1 MGTVHIKND
10 VREKDLLHQ
19 TNKRQGKSGMKSI
32 FEMLKIISI
41 EDDFIITSSFQRF
54 SMWES
59 EGVDCYFREAQRS
72 GAYSAFVSELREGTT
87 VEYFRVSRLSHP
99 QIENRIRTESD
110 IVLKQRLK
118 HLNRAGIKNIS
129 NYFLISDDTPRR
141 DSSQKEIDI
150 QYHKN
155 ILSSFGTKIR
165 RVGTEE
171 IKKTLFQ
178 LISFEQN
185 LQIHPDMTIRE
196 QLIQKQCVAQ
206 PENFKIGNTYLKTLS
221 LKHLPESTKPFS
233 LSFLLD
239 YLLFDF
245 VFSLSF
251 TALPQSKEH
260 VSLEAKE
267 RFFVA
272 TSGRGATK
280 NAGETDEL
288 MTLLSETKHKIGF
301 LSSKIIIWDS
311 NPRELEKNAIELANI
326 LKNESCF
333 YEEETW
339 GHDLEYFKSL
349 PSQMN
354 QSQRQHRVISP
365 NFIDMIADSTHGH
378 GNWAS
383 LHPLFLRNRFGE
395 IYGFDAGSPNRNNR
409 NGSIFGASGSGKS
422 VTVNVLIAHTFFP
435 NIKLDKEHPGRI
447 FIIDFAGAENSS
459 YLKMADLYGG
469 VFIPVDSKGK
479 VVINPFPQ
487 RSKILKD
494 GKWDTSLLNFL
505 NIAMDLILE
514 IREKS
519 MNADLYRNIISRAI
533 REMYQKIGN
542 PVLSDLLQF
551 IEDDDSEKVRTLRKL
566 LQGFL
571 DDPVSKI
578 INGQSTIDYGNDPF
592 VIYDLQ
598 GIGGINEKL
607 RELLTFIVIQEAKR
621 TAFEITNSF
630 ILFDEAAQ
638 LIKDPRLGDLI
649 EELFATARKYNTG
662 VWTITQNFLSFK
674 ETSLS
679 SKIKINTTTTIF
691 LSHANDEEAKRLVA
705 QDFGFTDME
714 RTAFNSLRTVK
725 GEYALAL
732 FRTQIGDHEESEVVR
747 IELSPFDYL
756 VATSDKED
764 NRLLK
769 KYSQARNFTLL
780 DSCAESAAYARRN
793 KMFAMDAVKKLLES
807 VK

>member
-1 MGTVHIKND
+1 
-10 VREKDLLHQ
+10 
-19 TNKRQGKSGMKSI
+19 MKSI
-32 FEMLKIISI
+32 FEMLKIVSI
-41 EDDFIITSSFQRF
+41 EDGLIITSSFQRF

-59 EGVDCYFREAQRS
+59 EGTDCYFRDPERTR
-72 GAYSAFVSELREGTT
+72 AYSAFVSELREGTT
-87 VEYFRVSRLSHP
+87 IEYFRVSKLAHP
-99 QIENRIRTESD
+99 QIEDRIKNEKD
-110 IVLKQRLK
+110 LVLKQRLR
-118 HLNRAGIKNIS
+118 HLERSGIKHIS
-129 NYFLISDDTPRR
+129 NYFLISDDLPLREMPE
-141 DSSQKEIDI
+141 KETDI
-150 QYHKN
+150 QYHRN
-155 ILSSFGTKIR
+155 ILSSLGSKLR
-165 RVGTEE
+165 RIDTEE
-171 IKKTLFQ
+171 IRKILFG
-178 LISFEQN
+178 LISFEQT
-185 LQIHPDMTIRE
+185 LHIHPDMTVRE
-196 QLIQKQCVAQ
+196 QLIQKQCAAH
-206 PENFKIGNTYLKTLS
+206 PESFKIGNTYLKTLS
-221 LKHLPESTKPFS
+221 LKHLPERTKPFM

-245 VFSLSF
+245 VFCLSF
-251 TALPQSKEH
+251 TVLPQSKEH

-267 RFFVA
+267 RFFIA
-272 TSGRGATK
+272 TSGRGAAR

-288 MTLLSETKHKIGF
+288 MTILSETKHKIGF
-301 LSSKIIIWDS
+301 LSSKMIIWNKDR
-311 NPRELEKNAIELANI
+311 NELEKNAIELTNI

-333 YEEETW
+333 FEEETW

-354 QSQRQHRVISP
+354 RSERQHRVISP
-365 NFIDMIADSTHGH
+365 NFIDMIADSSHGY
-378 GNWAS
+378 GNWS
-383 LHPLFLRNRFGE
+383 STHPLFLRNRFGE
-395 IYGFDAGSPNRNNR
+395 IYGFDAGSPDRNNR
-409 NGSIFGASGSGKS
+409 NGSIFGCSGSGKS
-422 VTVNVLIAHTFFP
+422 VTVNALIAHTFFP
-435 NIKLDKEHPGRI
+435 NIKKDMNYPGRI

-459 YLKMADLYGG
+459 YRKMADLYGG
-469 VFIPVDSKGK
+469 VFIPIDSKGRI
-479 VVINPFPQ
+479 VINPFPQ
-487 RSKILKD
+487 RSQIFKN

-519 MNADLYRNIISRAI
+519 MNADLYRNIISKAI
-533 REMYQKIGN
+533 RAMYNKLEN
-542 PVLSDLLQF
+542 PVLSNLLQF
-551 IEDDDSEKVRTLRKL
+551 IEDDDKDKENTLKKL
-566 LQGFL
+566 LQGFI

-598 GIGGINEKL
+598 GITGINEKL

-649 EELFATARKYNTG
+649 EELFATARKYSTG

-705 QDFGFTDME
+705 ADFGFTDME
-714 RTAFNSLRTVK
+714 RAAFNSLRTVK

-732 FRTQIGDHEESEVVR
+732 FRTQIGDREESEVVR

-769 KYSQARNFTLL
+769 KYSEAMNFSLL
-780 DSCAESAAYARRN
+780 DSCAQSAAFARRN
-793 KMFAMDAVKKLLES
+793 NLFAMDAVKKLLES
-807 VK
+807 SK

>member
-1 MGTVHIKND
+1 
-10 VREKDLLHQ
+10 
-19 TNKRQGKSGMKSI
+19 MKSV

-41 EDDFIITSSFQRF
+41 EDDLIITSSFQRF
-54 SMWES
+54 SMWETQ
-59 EGVDCYFREAQRS
+59 GADCYFHEQDRS
-72 GAYSAFVSELREGTT
+72 RAYSAFISELREGTT

-99 QIENRIRTESD
+99 QITKRLKTETD

-129 NYFLISDDTPRR
+129 NYFLISDDPPLREMTE
-141 DSSQKEIDI
+141 KEIDI

-155 ILSSFGTKIR
+155 ILSSLGPKIR

-171 IKKTLFQ
+171 IKNILFS
-178 LISFEQN
+178 LISFEQD
-185 LQIHPDMTIRE
+185 LLIHPDMTIRE
-196 QLIQKQCVAQ
+196 QLIQKQCVCE
-206 PENFKIGNTYLKTLS
+206 PEHFKIGNTYLKTLS
-221 LKHLPESTKPFS
+221 LKHLPERTKPFM
-233 LSFLLD
+233 LCFLLD

-245 VFSLSF
+245 VFCLSF

-260 VSLEAKE
+260 ISLEAKE

-272 TSGRGATK
+272 TSGRGAAK

-288 MTLLSETKHKIGF
+288 MTVLSETKHKIGF
-301 LSSKIIIWDS
+301 LSSKIIVWNK
-311 NPRELEKNAIELANI
+311 NPHELEKNAIELANI

-339 GHDLEYFKSL
+339 GHDLEYFRSL
-349 PSQMN
+349 PSQTN
-354 QSQRQHRVISP
+354 LSQRQHRVISP
-365 NFIDMIADSTHGH
+365 NFIDMIADSSHGH

-383 LHPLFLRNRFGE
+383 NHPLFLRNRFGE

-422 VTVNVLIAHTFFP
+422 VTVNALIAHTFFP

-469 VFIPVDSKGK
+469 VFIPVDSKGQ

-505 NIAMDLILE
+505 NISMDLILE

-519 MNADLYRNIISRAI
+519 MNADLYRNIISKAI
-533 REMYQKIGN
+533 REMYQSVQN
-542 PVLSDLLQF
+542 PVLGDLLAF
-551 IEDDDSEKVRTLRKL
+551 IHDDDQEKVKTLKKL

-598 GIGGINEKL
+598 GIGSINEKL

-705 QDFGFTDME
+705 ADFGFTDLE

-769 KYSQARNFTLL
+769 KYSAIRNFTLL
-780 DSCAESAAYARRN
+780 DSCAESAAFARRN
-793 KMFAMDAVKKLLES
+793 GLFAMDAVKKLLES
-807 VK
+807 AQ

>member
-1 MGTVHIKND
+1 
-10 VREKDLLHQ
+10 
-19 TNKRQGKSGMKSI
+19 MKSV

-41 EDDFIITSSFQRF
+41 EDDLIITSSFQRF
-54 SMWES
+54 SMWKT
-59 EGVDCYFREAQRS
+59 EGADCYFHELDRS
-72 GAYSAFVSELREGTT
+72 RAYSAFISELREGTT

-99 QIENRIRTESD
+99 QITKRLKTETD
-110 IVLKQRLK
+110 IVLKQRLQ
-118 HLNRAGIKNIS
+118 HLNRSGIKHIS
-129 NYFLISDDTPRR
+129 NYFLISNDPPLREMTT
-141 DSSQKEIDI
+141 KEIDI
-150 QYHKN
+150 QYHRN
-155 ILSSFGTKIR
+155 IISSLGPKIR
-165 RVGTEE
+165 RVETEE
-171 IKKTLFQ
+171 IKKILFS
-178 LISFEQN
+178 LISFEQD
-185 LQIHPDMTIRE
+185 LLIHPDMTIRE
-196 QLIQKQCVAQ
+196 QLIQKQCVCE
-206 PENFKIGNTYLKTLS
+206 PEHFKIGNTYLKTLS
-221 LKHLPESTKPFS
+221 LKHLPERTKPFM

-251 TALPQSKEH
+251 TALPQSKEYI
-260 VSLEAKE
+260 SLEAKE

-272 TSGRGATK
+272 TSGRGAAK
-280 NAGETDEL
+280 NAGETNEL
-288 MTLLSETKHKIGF
+288 MTVLSETKHKIGF
-301 LSSKIIIWDS
+301 LSSKIIIWNKD
-311 NPRELEKNAIELANI
+311 RFKLEKNAIELANI

-339 GHDLEYFKSL
+339 GHDLEYFRSL
-349 PSQMN
+349 PTQTN
-354 QSQRQHRVISP
+354 RSQRQHRVISP
-365 NFIDMIADSTHGH
+365 NFIDMIADSSHGH
-378 GNWAS
+378 GNWS
-383 LHPLFLRNRFGE
+383 SSHPLFLRNRFGE

-422 VTVNVLIAHTFFP
+422 VTVNALIAHTFFP
-435 NIKLDKEHPGRI
+435 NIKLDKDHPGRI
-447 FIIDFAGAENSS
+447 FIIDFAGAQNSS

-469 VFIPVDSKGK
+469 VFIPVDSKGN
-479 VVINPFPQ
+479 VVINPFPE

-505 NIAMDLILE
+505 NISMDLILE

-519 MNADLYRNIISRAI
+519 MNADLYRNIISKAI
-533 REMYQKIGN
+533 REMYQSVEN

-551 IEDDDSEKVRTLRKL
+551 IHDDDQEKVKTLKKL

-598 GIGGINEKL
+598 GIGSINEKL

-705 QDFGFTDME
+705 ADFGFTDLE

-769 KYSQARNFTLL
+769 KYSVIRNFTLL
-780 DSCAESAAYARRN
+780 DSCAESAAFARRN
-793 KMFAMDAVKKLLES
+793 GIFAMDAVKKLLES
-807 VK
+807 AQ